1 MDPLKTSPSRVDDDL
16 IRAIQSGGA
25 IADKAMMAMYGAYH
39 KDIRALIYMLI
50 TRYGNRLDD
59 PGDMVHDSF
68 IVMLHKIRYEAPEIT
83 SIKAY
88 WMGIARHLWLNQIKK
103 SSKVSLVEEPVADYE
118 LLDDSPEKLLIEEER
133 YLRIERCLCKCGPRC
148 HEILTLWLSDYSM
161 DEIAEK
167 LKLSSAAM
175 ARKLK
180 HECFKKLKDLIVN
193 SNIFTH

>member
-25 IADKAMMAMYGAYH
+25 IADKAMMSMYGAYH

-68 IVMLHKIRYEAPEIT
+68 IVMLHKIRYESPEIT

-103 SSKVSLVEEPVADYE
+103 SNKVSLVEEPIADYE
-118 LLDDSPEKLLIEEER
+118 RLDDSPEKLLIEEER
-133 YLRIERCLCKCGPRC
+133 YHRIERCLCKCGPRC

-167 LKLSSAAM
+167 LNLSSAAM